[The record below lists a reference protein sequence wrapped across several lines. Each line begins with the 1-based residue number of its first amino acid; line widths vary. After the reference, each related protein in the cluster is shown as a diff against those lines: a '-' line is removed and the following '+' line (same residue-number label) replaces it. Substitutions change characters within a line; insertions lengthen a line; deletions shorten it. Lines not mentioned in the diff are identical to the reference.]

1 MTARDTT
8 DGGQDPLLRIRQEDG
23 APRSRKRVLLARGAT
38 GALVVLAGVAL
49 FMPVEMSVTAPGR
62 IVPSDRVKTVQ
73 HLEGGIIRSVLIRE
87 GQAVRAGD
95 PLLHVDLG
103 AAGLNLEEVAARL
116 ASLRA
121 ARARLSAEAA
131 GRPLTDDDFD
141 DGIPDTAA
149 RVELLTH
156 RARLL
161 EQQGQVDAARAQIDI
176 NTGRAAEIMA
186 KSAGYRARQEILER
200 EYAITSQL
208 AKERL
213 IPELEAV
220 QRRKEL
226 EANRADLAGTQEGHR
241 AALAAAQEARG
252 KLAESEGRFRRRAA
266 EELLAIERQ
275 IATTQEDHNRA
286 RNQRERTLVSAPITG
301 FVKGLRSSEPG
312 WVVKAG
318 EPILDVVPGD
328 AEIEVEARL
337 SPSDRGLVLQGMPVR
352 VKVTAYDF
360 LRYGALDGDVRM
372 IAADADHAED
382 KQSFFKMVVRTRGA
396 VLGPAALPV
405 TPGMQADV
413 DVIVGHQPFAWYLVR
428 PVLKIGAEAFREP

>member
-1 MTARDTT
+1 
-8 DGGQDPLLRIRQEDG
+8 
-23 APRSRKRVLLARGAT
+23 
-38 GALVVLAGVAL
+38 
-49 FMPVEMSVTAPGR
+49 
-62 IVPSDRVKTVQ
+62 
-73 HLEGGIIRSVLIRE
+73 
-87 GQAVRAGD
+87 
-95 PLLHVDLG
+95 
-103 AAGLNLEEVAARL
+103 
-116 ASLRA
+116 
-121 ARARLSAEAA
+121 
-131 GRPLTDDDFD
+131 
-141 DGIPDTAA
+141 
-149 RVELLTH
+149 
-156 RARLL
+156 
-161 EQQGQVDAARAQIDI
+161 
-176 NTGRAAEIMA
+176 
-186 KSAGYRARQEILER
+186 SAGYRARQEILER

-413 DVIVGHQPFAWYLVR
+413 DVIVGHQPFVWYLLR